1 LLLENK
7 TTHIQTQTTMKL
19 VTAAF
24 AILLA
29 AVSAAANDS
38 PTIDGEARK
47 LQPRII
53 NGTDAPVK
61 RYPYTVS
68 LQAGDFHFHICGGSL
83 IAPDLVISAAH
94 CFSEDST
101 RIVLN
106 PHKLSDPIEASEV
119 FSAKGYLIHPFYQ
132 TLTYFDHD
140 YMIIKLS
147 GSSSLPTVRLN
158 TNENLPAT
166 GSSLQVMGWGATVA
180 EFADPDN
187 TLQEV
192 DVVPI
197 TNEKCSKKRNGVTP
211 DMLCTTAVNKGSC
224 NGDSGGPLVIL
235 GSSPE
240 EDVQVG
246 VVSWTTDEDCADPE
260 RKLIRRVSSCSAFST
275 NLTDSSAAFLVG
287 LSGYARIE
295 EEFDWIRFQVC
306 RLSSNPPEYFLG
318 CDEGGVTF
326 SPAHTSAPSGPTL
339 SPAPSRDEV
348 EVLVSLEY
356 DQFGCQTT

>member
-1 LLLENK
+1 
-7 TTHIQTQTTMKL
+7 MKL
-19 VTAAF
+19 VNAALS
-24 AILLA
+24 ILLAA
-29 AVSAAANDS
+29 AVSAAAKDSAKVLRGGPS
-38 PTIDGEARK
+38 PTTDGDTRK

-53 NGTDAPVK
+53 NGIDAPVN

-68 LQAGDFHFHICGGSL
+68 LQDGDFHFCGGSL

-94 CFSEDST
+94 CSGPLSGSSS

-106 PHKLSDPIEASEV
+106 PQKLSDPIEASEV
-119 FSAKGYLIHPFYQ
+119 FSVEEYVSHPLYQ
-132 TLTYFDHD
+132 SLPELNHD
-140 YMIIKLS
+140 YMIIKLT
-147 GSSSLPTVRLN
+147 GSSSLPIVRLN

-246 VVSWTTDEDCADPE
+246 VVSWTNDHECADPE